1 MTEGEHGKPGWRERR
16 KAAKR
21 QKAERTGDSP
31 QKRAERKSNGEDA
44 KDAAGGTAIRGTVT
58 TPPSVGGMGGF

>member
-1 MTEGEHGKPGWRERR
+1 MTERKPGWRERH
-16 KAAKR
+16 KADKR

>member
-1 MTEGEHGKPGWRERR
+1 MRSATDPEGDLVTERKPGWRERH
-16 KAAKR
+16 KADKR

-44 KDAAGGTAIRGTVT
+44 N
-58 TPPSVGGMGGF
+58 